1 MEVKQ
6 MESSDKNSS
15 LDRLALCQKA
25 VAKALKSLNKKLEK
39 QVAELQETERA
50 AWYRRMGDS
59 LMAYPDKTP
68 RGAVTATIRDVHTQ
82 KEETVALNPKFDSR
96 GNAEL
101 LYKKARKAERGG
113 AINAQKVAETKA
125 EIDTAENLLQSC
137 GQMQDGPGSDD
148 LLDSLESFLKKH
160 APQDAPYF
168 SGPGD
173 QVEKVPYRHFS
184 MDDGWN
190 VYIGKNDSQNDE
202 LTTRFAKLSDIW
214 LHVAGHPGSHV
225 VIRRP
230 DKTVQVP
237 PAILQMAASLAVWFS
252 RAKHTSY
259 AEVHY
264 TEARFVRKRR
274 HSPPGEVVLER
285 YKSIRVSPKSPHE
298 LFPSKYGEIEE

>member
-1 MEVKQ
+1 MEVKH
-6 MESSDKNSS
+6 MESSDENSS
-15 LDRLALCQKA
+15 TDRLALCHKA

-50 AWYRRMGDS
+50 AWYRRMADT
-59 LMAYPDKTP
+59 LMAYPDNAP
-68 RGAVTATIRDVHTQ
+68 RGAVTATILDVHTQ
-82 KEETVALNPKFDSR
+82 KEETIALNPKFDSR

-137 GQMQDGPGSDD
+137 KQIQDGSGSDD
-148 LLDSLESFLKKH
+148 LFGALESFLKKH
-160 APQDAPYF
+160 APKDVPHF
-168 SGPGD
+168 SDVGD
-173 QVEKVPYRHFS
+173 QVEKTPYRHFS

-190 VYIGKNDSQNDE
+190 VYIGRNDRQNDE
-202 LTTRFAKLSDIW
+202 LTTRFTKLSDLW

-237 PAILQMAASLAVWFS
+237 PAILKMAASLAVWFS
-252 RAKHTSY
+252 RAKHTSFVD
-259 AEVHY
+259 VHY
-264 TEARFVRKRR
+264 TEARYVRKRR

>member
-1 MEVKQ
+1 
-6 MESSDKNSS
+6 MESSDVTFSP
-15 LDRLALCQKA
+15 DRLDLCKKA
-25 VAKALKSLNKKLEK
+25 VAKALKSRRIKLEK

-59 LMAYPDKTP
+59 LMAYPDKAP
-68 RGAVTATIRDVHTQ
+68 RGAVTATICDVHTQ

-96 GNAEL
+96 GNAQL

-113 AINAQKVAETKA
+113 AINAQKVAETQA
-125 EIDTAENLLQSC
+125 EIDSAENLLLLY
-137 GQMQDGPGSDD
+137 GQLQEGQASAD
-148 LLDSLESFLKKH
+148 LLDQMESFLQKH
-160 APQDAPYF
+160 APHDVPR
-168 SGPGD
+168 SEGPVD
-173 QVEKVPYRHFS
+173 QIERAPYRHFS
-184 MDDGWN
+184 MDGGWN

-202 LTTRFAKLSDIW
+202 LTTRFAKLSDLW

-285 YKSIRVSPKSPHE
+285 YKSIRVSPRSPHD
-298 LFPSKYGEIEE
+298 LFPSKYEEMEE

>member
-1 MEVKQ
+1 
-6 MESSDKNSS
+6 MESSDENSS
-15 LDRLALCQKA
+15 PDRLALCQKA

-68 RGAVTATIRDVHTQ
+68 RGAVAATIRDVHTQ

-113 AINAQKVAETKA
+113 AINAQKVKETQA
-125 EIDTAENLLQSC
+125 EIDTAEKLLHLSEK
-137 GQMQDGPGSDD
+137 MQNSQAGGD
-148 LLDSLESFLKKH
+148 LLDQMESFLQKN
-160 APQDAPYF
+160 APHDIPR
-168 SGPGD
+168 SNDPGD
-173 QVEKVPYRHFS
+173 LIEKVPYRHFS
-184 MDDGWN
+184 MDDGWD

-202 LTTRFAKLSDIW
+202 LTTRFAKLSDLW

-237 PAILQMAASLAVWFS
+237 QAILQMAASLAVWFS

-274 HSPPGEVVLER
+274 HSPPGEVLLER
-285 YKSIRVSPKSPHE
+285 YKSIRVSPKSPHD

>member
-1 MEVKQ
+1 MET
-6 MESSDKNSS
+6 SDENSS
-15 LDRLALCQKA
+15 PDQLALFQKA
-25 VAKALKSLNKKLEK
+25 VVKALKSLNKKLEK

-68 RGAVTATIRDVHTQ
+68 RGAVAATICDVHTQ

-113 AINAQKVAETKA
+113 AINAQKVKETQA
-125 EIDTAENLLQSC
+125 EIDTAEKLLHLSEK
-137 GQMQDGPGSDD
+137 MQNSQAGGD
-148 LLDSLESFLKKH
+148 LLDQMESFLQKN
-160 APQDAPYF
+160 APHDIPR
-168 SGPGD
+168 SNDPGD
-173 QVEKVPYRHFS
+173 LIEKVPYRHFT
-184 MDDGWN
+184 MDDGWD

-202 LTTRFAKLSDIW
+202 LTTRFAKLSDLW

-237 PAILQMAASLAVWFS
+237 QAILQMAASLAVWFS

-274 HSPPGEVVLER
+274 HSPPGEVLLER
-285 YKSIRVSPKSPHE
+285 YKSIRVSPKSPHD